1 MSEADISLRGMRL
14 SKAVPAAVRAK
25 FAAPEAATAGPAPAF
40 GPDARA
46 SNVFASDALSFPDAV
61 TAPRAGAATTER
73 LAALLQRAISFP
85 AMLGMLLVGAVFGVV
100 RSFNVDPDLWWHIK
114 TGELILST
122 HRWATT
128 DPYSYTAKGMPW
140 MSCEWLGDVVF
151 ADVYRMGGLRGLQA
165 LLVVLASAIILALYA
180 FATLRSGNSKAGF
193 VAAAVLLALAN
204 ASFNLRPQMMGY
216 LFLILTLIALELFRQ
231 GKQRA
236 VWGLPVL
243 FMIWINSHGS
253 WIIGLGVVALYIA
266 CGLVSFQLGS
276 LEAQRWSTS
285 ERLRLE
291 TVFMLSLA
299 AIAVTPYGVRLAA
312 YPFTVASSLPISV
325 ANILEW
331 QVMPF
336 NLVGGKIF
344 LGLVL
349 GFFLAQMAFRFS
361 WRVYEILLFVFST
374 AMACIHVRFVLLFV
388 PFFAPLF
395 VTILARWIPA
405 YERSKDKYLLN
416 LALMAGIT
424 IAMFHYFPSK
434 ADMAKKVADQF
445 PVHALEYIRQ
455 HPVPGPMF
463 NSYGFGGYM
472 VEAGYK
478 TFIDGRSELFE
489 QTGVLDDYMHI
500 TMMKPGAMKV
510 VNDYG
515 IRSCLVQRDEP
526 FSTVLAS
533 IPEWQKVYSDEV
545 SALYVR
551 RDADL
556 TKVVTAEQ
564 VVVAATGTVSAQA
577 R

>member
-1 MSEADISLRGMRL
+1 MSEADDILRGMRICKPPEAL
-14 SKAVPAAVRAK
+14 GPADST
-25 FAAPEAATAGPAPAF
+25 APEVADEPSAVDAAIAQM
-40 GPDARA
+40 R
-46 SNVFASDALSFPDAV
+46 
-61 TAPRAGAATTER
+61 R
-73 LAALLQRAISFP
+73 LGALLQRAISFP
-85 AMLGMLLVGAVFGVV
+85 AMLGMLLVGAVFGVA

-151 ADVYRMGGLRGLQA
+151 AAVYRIGGLRGLEA
-165 LLVVLASAIILALYA
+165 LLVVLAGAVILGLYG
-180 FATLRSGNSKAGF
+180 FATLRCGNSKAGF
-193 VAAAVLLALAN
+193 VAAAVLLTLAN

-216 LFLILTLIALELFRQ
+216 LFLILTLIALERFRQ

-236 VWGLPVL
+236 VWMLPLL

-266 CGLVSFQLGS
+266 CGLVSFQMGS

-336 NLVGGKIF
+336 NLICGKIF
-344 LGLVL
+344 LVLLL
-349 GFFLAQMAFRFS
+349 GFFLAQMTFRFS
-361 WRVYEILLFVFST
+361 WRVYEILLFLLGT
-374 AMACIHVRFVLLFV
+374 AMACLHVRFLLLFV
-388 PFFAPLF
+388 PFFAPLMA
-395 VTILARWIPA
+395 TILARWAPP
-405 YERSKDKYLLN
+405 YNKSKDQYLIN
-416 LALMAGIT
+416 FALMAAIV
-424 IAMFHYFPSK
+424 IAVVHYFPSRS
-434 ADMAKKVADQF
+434 DMDKKVADQF
-445 PVHALEYIRQ
+445 PVEALVYMQ
-455 HPVPGPMF
+455 HHSVPGPLF

-489 QTGVLDDYMHI
+489 QSGVLDNYMHI
-500 TMMKPGAMKV
+500 TMLKPGAMHV
-510 VNDYG
+510 LNGYG
-515 IRSCLVQRDEP
+515 IRSCLLQRDEP
-526 FSTVLAS
+526 LSTVLAS
-533 IPEWQKVYSDEV
+533 IPDWQKVYSDNV
-545 SALYVR
+545 SALYVK
-551 RDADL
+551 RDGNGVP
-556 TKVVTAEQ
+556 KQ
-564 VVVAATGTVSAQA
+564 TGTESVPALMSAQV

>member
-1 MSEADISLRGMRL
+1 MSEADDILRGMR
-14 SKAVPAAVRAK
+14 AC
-25 FAAPEAATAGPAPAF
+25 GAPATLAPA
-40 GPDARA
+40 GSADDVAERAPSALDVAVAQARR
-46 SNVFASDALSFPDAV
+46 LS
-61 TAPRAGAATTER
+61 
-73 LAALLQRAISFP
+73 ALLQRLISFP
-85 AMLGMLLVGAVFGVV
+85 AMLGMLLVGAVFGSV

-140 MSCEWLGDVVF
+140 MSCEWMGDVVF
-151 ADVYRMGGLRGLQA
+151 AAVYRIGGLRGLEA
-165 LLVVLASAIILALYA
+165 LLVVLASAVILALYA

-193 VAAAVLLALAN
+193 VAAAVLLTLAN

-216 LFLILTLIALELFRQ
+216 LFLILTLIALERFRQ

-236 VWGLPVL
+236 VWMLPVL

-266 CGLVSFQLGS
+266 CGLVSLHMGS

-299 AIAVTPYGVRLAA
+299 AIAVTPYGVRMAA

-336 NLVGGKIF
+336 NLIGGKIF
-344 LGLVL
+344 LVLVL

-361 WRVYEILLFVFST
+361 WRMFEILLFLFGT
-374 AMACIHVRFVLLFV
+374 AMACLHVRFLLLFV
-388 PFFAPLF
+388 PFFVPLMA
-395 VTILARWIPA
+395 TILARWAPA
-405 YERSKDKYLLN
+405 YNRTKDQYLIN
-416 LALMAGIT
+416 FALMAGIV
-424 IAMFHYFPSK
+424 IAVVHYFPSRS
-434 ADMAKKVADQF
+434 DMDKKVADQF
-445 PVHALEYIRQ
+445 PVQALAYMEQ
-455 HPVPGPMF
+455 HSVPGPLF

-489 QTGVLDDYMHI
+489 QTGVLNDYMHI
-500 TMMKPGAMKV
+500 TMLKPGAMQV
-510 VNDYG
+510 LNGYG
-515 IRSCLVQRDEP
+515 IRSCLLQRDEP
-526 FSTVLAS
+526 LSTVLAS
-533 IPEWQKVYSDEV
+533 MPDWQKLYSDNV
-545 SALYVR
+545 SALYVKR
-551 RDADL
+551 GSNDVRGQ
-556 TKVVTAEQ
+556 K
-564 VVVAATGTVSAQA
+564 TVESVPALMSAQA

>member
-1 MSEADISLRGMRL
+1 MSEADDILRGMRIC
-14 SKAVPAAVRAK
+14 KP
-25 FAAPEAATAGPAPAF
+25 PEALAPTGSSAGEVVAEPSVL
-40 GPDARA
+40 DAAIVQAR
-46 SNVFASDALSFPDAV
+46 
-61 TAPRAGAATTER
+61 R
-73 LAALLQRAISFP
+73 LGALLQRAVSFP
-85 AMLGMLLVGAVFGVV
+85 AMLGMLLVGAVFGTV

-140 MSCEWLGDVVF
+140 MSCEWLGDVIF
-151 ADVYRMGGLRGLQA
+151 ATVYRLGGLRGMEA
-165 LLVVLASAIILALYA
+165 LLVVLASAVILGLYA
-180 FATLRSGNSKAGF
+180 FATLRCGNSKAGF
-193 VAAAVLLALAN
+193 VAAAVLLTLAN

-216 LFLILTLIALELFRQ
+216 LFLILTLIALERFRQ
-231 GKQRA
+231 GKQRS
-236 VWGLPVL
+236 VWMLPVL

-266 CGLVSFQLGS
+266 CGFVSVQVGS

-299 AIAVTPYGVRLAA
+299 AVAVTPYGVRLAA
-312 YPFTVASSLPISV
+312 YPFAVASSYPIAI

-336 NLVGGKIF
+336 NMVGGKIF

-349 GFFLAQMAFRFS
+349 GFFLMQMAFRFS
-361 WRVYEILLFVFST
+361 WRIYEILLFVFST

-395 VTILARWIPA
+395 VTVLARWVPG
-405 YERSKDKYLLN
+405 YERSKDKYFLN
-416 LALMAGIT
+416 FALMAGIV
-424 IAMFHYFPSK
+424 IAMVHYFPSK

-455 HPVPGPMF
+455 HSVPGPMF

-472 VEAGYK
+472 ILSGYK
-478 TFIDGRSELFE
+478 TFIDGRGELFE
-489 QTGVLDDYMHI
+489 EVGVFGDYMHI
-500 TMMKPGAMKV
+500 TMLKPGAIKV
-510 VNDYG
+510 LDGYG
-515 IRSCLVQRDEP
+515 IQTCLMQRDEP

-533 IPEWQKVYSDEV
+533 MPDWQKVYSDSV
-545 SALYVR
+545 SALYVK

-556 TKVVTAEQ
+556 SKLVIAQPAAPAEP
-564 VVVAATGTVSAQA
+564 AAMAAQA

>member
-1 MSEADISLRGMRL
+1 MSEADDILRGMRICKPPEAL
-14 SKAVPAAVRAK
+14 ASLDPAGESAECKPSMLDAAAVQ
-25 FAAPEAATAGPAPAF
+25 
-40 GPDARA
+40 ARR
-46 SNVFASDALSFPDAV
+46 LGAV
-61 TAPRAGAATTER
+61 
-73 LAALLQRAISFP
+73 LQRTISFP
-85 AMLGMLLVGAVFGVV
+85 AMLGMLLVGAAFGVV

-151 ADVYRMGGLRGLQA
+151 AAVYRMGGLRGLQA

-180 FATLRSGNSKAGF
+180 FATLRCGNSKAGF
-193 VAAAVLLALAN
+193 VAAAVLLTLAN

-216 LFLILTLIALELFRQ
+216 LFLILTLIALERFRQ

-236 VWGLPVL
+236 VWMLPVL
-243 FMIWINSHGS
+243 FMLWINSHGS

-266 CGLVSFQLGS
+266 CGLASFRAGS

-349 GFFLAQMAFRFS
+349 GFFLAQTAFRFS
-361 WRVYEILLFVFST
+361 WPVYEILLFLFGT
-374 AMACIHVRFVLLFV
+374 AMACLHVRFLLLFV
-388 PFFAPLF
+388 PLFAPVF
-395 VTILARWIPA
+395 ARVLARWVPQ

-416 LALMAGIT
+416 LAL
-424 IAMFHYFPSK
+424 IAAIAIAVVHYFPSRS
-434 ADMAKKVADQF
+434 DMDKKLADQF
-445 PVHALEYIRQ
+445 PVQALAYMQQ
-455 HPVPGPMF
+455 HSVPGRLF

-472 VEAGYK
+472 VEAGYQ

-489 QTGVLDDYMHI
+489 QAGVLRDYMHI

-510 VNDYG
+510 LNAYG
-515 IRSCLVQRDEP
+515 IRSCLLQRDEP
-526 FSTVLAS
+526 LSTVLAS
-533 IPEWQKVYSDEV
+533 IPDWQRVYSDSV
-545 SALYVR
+545 SALYVK
-551 RDADL
+551 RDGNDIHGQTPVESVPAL
-556 TKVVTAEQ
+556 M
-564 VVVAATGTVSAQA
+564 SAQA